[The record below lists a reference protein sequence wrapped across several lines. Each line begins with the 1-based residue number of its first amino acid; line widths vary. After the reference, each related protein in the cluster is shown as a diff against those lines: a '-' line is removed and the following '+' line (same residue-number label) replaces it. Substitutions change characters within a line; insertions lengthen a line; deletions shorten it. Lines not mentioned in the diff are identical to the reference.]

1 MPSVSFVVDMPPPPG
16 TPEAVADALRQVRE
30 GLSSLRACVT
40 AADGDDEVLLE
51 ALRGAAG
58 VADQAAA
65 VAVAAVGAAR
75 AAGSCER
82 SAGLSVA
89 EFLGLAARRTRGDA
103 RGLVRTAAV
112 LDTLP
117 VTAGLFADGQ
127 LSYSQV
133 REITGWARDLRVE
146 DRAGLDAQVAAD
158 AAAGVR
164 SDPDWVVDRAGDL
177 VTRVRADLVQRREER
192 AIETAFVAV
201 QPRFDGGGT
210 GYFELDAVGMATVLE
225 GLDAAADAPGLE
237 DADGPLPPR
246 RRGGQLAEGFVR
258 VAAFYL
264 AHSGGPCAD
273 ATAAAAESED
283 RPAPGCAHRAKPTLY
298 AVVNAAT
305 LSGLEE
311 DTLRLLWRMVGAPT
325 RLTATSAKVLAC
337 DAKVIPVLVDTDGVL
352 AVGEPTDSIPV
363 HVRRAVI
370 VRDGGCRMPGCRAPA
385 AWCDAH
391 HIIPREDG
399 GPPVLTNLVLL
410 CRRCH
415 TRVHRRGW
423 TLTLH
428 DDGRLT
434 VTRGRQSWTSHPRAG
449 P

>member
-1 MPSVSFVVDMPPPPG
+1 MPPPG
-16 TPEAVADALRQVRE
+16 TPEAVADALRVVRA
-30 GLSSLRACVT
+30 GLSSLRACVA
-40 AADGDDEVLLE
+40 AADGDDEVILE

-58 VADQAAA
+58 LGDQVAA
-65 VAVAAVGAAR
+65 VTVAAVGAAR

-103 RGLVRTAAV
+103 RQLVRTAAV
-112 LDTLP
+112 LETLP

-127 LSYSQV
+127 LSFSQV
-133 REITGWARDLRVE
+133 REIAGWARDLRVE
-146 DRAGLDAQVAAD
+146 DRAALDAQVAAD

-164 SDPDWVVDRAGDL
+164 SDPDRVVDRAGDL
-177 VTRVRADLVQRREER
+177 VTRVRADLAARREER
-192 AIETAFVAV
+192 AIDSSFVAV

-210 GYFELDAVGMATVLE
+210 GYFELDAVAMATVLE
-225 GLDAAADAPGLE
+225 GLDAAADAPGVE
-237 DADGPLPPR
+237 DADGPLPAR

-258 VAAFYL
+258 VAEFYL
-264 AHSGGPCAD
+264 AHSGRPCPD
-273 ATAAAAESED
+273 ATATTDADGDDDAG
-283 RPAPGCAHRAKPTLY
+283 PACGHRAKPTMY
-298 AVVNAAT
+298 TVVNAAT
-305 LSGLEE
+305 LSGLE
-311 DTLRLLWRMVGAPT
+311 DAALRLLWRMVGAPP
-325 RLTATSAKVLAC
+325 RLTATSARMLAC

-352 AVGEPTDSIPV
+352 AVGEPTDTIPV

-415 TRVHRRGW
+415 NRVHRKGW

-434 VTRGRQSWTSHPRAG
+434 VTRGRQSWVSHPRAG